1 MSTVESGQVRTSGR
15 VGPTGRV
22 GTSGRVETTTA
33 SRDHHERGIWRG
45 TFVIYNLFALGAGLA
60 VAGALPLAALVLTQ
74 GTLVGICG
82 IPVLTWVLGM
92 LLIGTVHAV
101 HGQDL
106 TTDIRP
112 LRRLARGIRHSLR
125 QAAALWIPVGVV
137 AALVLAAG
145 ALQGL
150 TGPDLPGLVLLGA
163 LAAVALI
170 GSVIAARFTA
180 GGAALWRYALGAVGV
195 SGRGVLG
202 ILLVAV
208 ACVLVVTVIGE
219 WVLLFVAAP
228 LVVLLDRSAAPLL
241 TALEQRGATD

>member
-1 MSTVESGQVRTSGR
+1 MSTVNSRQVDSE
-15 VGPTGRV
+15 
-22 GTSGRVETTTA
+22 RVETA
-33 SRDHHERGIWRG
+33 PAARAHHEQGIWRF
-45 TFVIYNLFALGAGLA
+45 TYVIYNLFALGAGLA

-74 GTLVGICG
+74 GTLLGICG
-82 IPVLTWVLGM
+82 IPVLTWVLGT

-112 LRRLARGIRHSLR
+112 LRRLVRGIRQSFW

-137 AALVLAAG
+137 AALVLAAS
-145 ALQGL
+145 ALQGQA
-150 TGPDLPGLVLLGA
+150 GPDLPSLVLLGA
-163 LAAVALI
+163 LAGVALI

-180 GGAALWRYALGAVGV
+180 GGAALWRSALGAVGV

-208 ACVLVVTVIGE
+208 ACVLLVTVIGE

-228 LVVLLDRSAAPLL
+228 LAVLLDRSSAPLL
-241 TALEQRGATD
+241 DALEQRAAEG